1 MGHVCTHNDIPD
13 GSRPDGKDPGEHPIV
28 AVIAVIAIFV
38 AILLI
43 TWARVAV
50 HGTED
55 IEAALI
61 ESDTSDTRIEP
72 KPDKEREI
80 DEAVTANRFATGF
93 SP

>member
-1 MGHVCTHNDIPD
+1 MGHACIHNDIPD
-13 GSRPDGKDPGEHPIV
+13 DPRPDGEHPIV

-38 AILLI
+38 TILLI

-55 IEAALI
+55 IEATLI
-61 ESDTSDTRIEP
+61 ESDTPIEP

-80 DEAVTANRFATGF
+80 DEAVTANRFATGL